1 MPYVLREALAAFRR
15 TPFLTTMSAAMIGL
29 SLLTV
34 GLFGITAHNIRLV
47 LNEVEERVEIV
58 AYLRDDAI
66 PEAVAAARR
75 EIAAFPEVLEVQYIS
90 REQALEIAQAEL
102 PEFRALF
109 GDLDTNPLPASLEIR
124 LLPGQRTPEVVERV
138 AQRVAAFSF
147 VEEIR
152 YGEDWLEKVYL
163 LRRIAATATV
173 VLGGAFGVAAVLIIG
188 AAVRMAVFA
197 RRSEIAIMRL
207 VGATDAF
214 IRGPFLLE
222 GLFTGL
228 LGALLA
234 LGSTYGIYRLLSGAD
249 FRLEWIPPSWVVGG
263 VAAGGI
269 LGVLAS
275 AGALRRHLR
284 DV

>member
-47 LNEVEERVEIV
+47 LNDVEERVEIV

>member
-34 GLFGITAHNIRLV
+34 GLFGVTAHNIRLV

-109 GDLDTNPLPASLEIR
+109 GDLETNPLPASFEVR

-138 AQRVAAFSF
+138 AQRIAAFSF

-152 YGEDWLEKVYL
+152 YGQDWLERVYL

-173 VLGGAFGVAAVLIIG
+173 VLGGAFGVAAALIIG

-197 RRSEIAIMRL
+197 RRAEIAIMRL

-234 LGSTYGIYRLLSGAD
+234 LGSTYGIYRLLSSAV
-249 FRLEWIPPSWVVGG
+249 FRLEWIPHSWVVGG

>member
-47 LNEVEERVEIV
+47 LDDVEERVEIV

-109 GDLDTNPLPASLEIR
+109 GDLETNPLPASLEIR

>member
-109 GDLDTNPLPASLEIR
+109 GDLETNPLPASLEVR
-124 LLPGQRTPEVVERV
+124 LLPGQRTPEVVDRV
-138 AQRVAAFSF
+138 AQRIAAFSF

-173 VLGGAFGVAAVLIIG
+173 VLGGAFGVAAALIIG

-234 LGSTYGIYRLLSGAD
+234 LGSTYGIYRLLSGAV
-249 FRLEWIPPSWVVGG
+249 FRLEWIPHSWVVGG
-263 VAAGGI
+263 VTAGGI

>member
-47 LNEVEERVEIV
+47 LNDVEERVEIV

-109 GDLDTNPLPASLEIR
+109 GDLETNPLPASLEIR